1 MPPAVPIARLALED
15 GAVFEGGAFG
25 ACSEPRSS
33 CGEVVFN
40 TAMTGYQEALTDP
53 SYAGQILTFT
63 APMVGNYG
71 VCGEDVE
78 SGGPQ
83 VAGFVVREL
92 ARLPS
97 SHRASG
103 DLSNWLADAGVLG
116 VEGVD
121 TRALVRR
128 LRADGAMRGVICCDP
143 AKTDDDLVDLARAS
157 PHMAG
162 RNLAADV
169 SPREASR
176 WRGPS
181 AAASPAAP
189 PAASP
194 AGRRRP
200 RGNSGRLRKTTSPE
214 LRVLSLDCGAKQSIY
229 RRLAALGCV
238 ISAAPHDLDAD
249 RILGLEPD
257 GLLVSNGPGD
267 PAAVA
272 GTIEQ
277 LRKVAGKIPTFGI
290 CLGHQLLAL
299 ALGASAFK
307 LKFGHRGAN
316 QPVRNL
322 LTGRVEITSQNHGFC
337 IEKDSLAGIDCEVT
351 HVHLNDDTLA
361 GFRHRSK
368 AIFSVQYHPE
378 AAPGPHDSA
387 YLFDCFVHMMRSRR
401 PIDADTMRRAQ
412 EGAFRG

>member
-1 MPPAVPIARLALED
+1 
-15 GAVFEGGAFG
+15 
-25 ACSEPRSS
+25 
-33 CGEVVFN
+33 VFN

-83 VAGFVVREL
+83 VAGFVIREL

-97 SHRASG
+97 NHRASG
-103 DLSNWLADAGVLG
+103 DLSSWLADAGVLG

-128 LRADGAMRGVICCDP
+128 LRIAGAMRGVISCDP
-143 AKTDDDLVDLARAS
+143 ARTDDDLIELARGS

-162 RNLAADV
+162 RNLAAEV
-169 SPREASR
+169 SPQETSR
-176 WRGPS
+176 WGGAS
-181 AAASPAAP
+181 A
-189 PAASP
+189 AASP

-200 RGNSGRLRKTTSPE
+200 RGNSGCLRETSGGP
-214 LRVLSLDCGAKQSIY
+214 RVLTLDCGAKRSIY
-229 RRLAALGCV
+229 RRLSQLGCNV
-238 ISAAPHDLDAD
+238 SAAPHDLDGD
-249 RILGLEPD
+249 RIMGLEPD
-257 GLLVSNGPGD
+257 GLLISNGPGD
-267 PAAVA
+267 PAAVVA
-272 GTIEQ
+272 TIEH
-277 LRKVAGKIPTFGI
+277 LRQVAGRIPTFGI

-299 ALGASAFK
+299 ALGASTSK

-322 LTGRVEITSQNHGFC
+322 LTGGVEITSQNHGFC
-337 IEKDSLAGIDCEVT
+337 VEQDSLAGIDCEVT
-351 HVHLNDDTLA
+351 HVHLNDGTLA
-361 GFRHRSK
+361 GFRHRSLP
-368 AIFSVQYHPE
+368 IFSVQFHPE

-387 YLFDCFVHMMRSRR
+387 YLFDCFVHMMRTRR
-401 PIDADTMRRAQ
+401 PIDGEAMRRAR
-412 EGAFRG
+412 EGALRG

>member
-1 MPPAVPIARLALED
+1 MPPAAPTARLALED
-15 GAVFEGGAFG
+15 GSVFSGRGFG
-25 ACSEPRSS
+25 ACDGPRTAP
-33 CGEVVFN
+33 GEVVFN

-83 VAGFVVREL
+83 VAGFVIREL

-97 SHRASG
+97 NHRASG
-103 DLSNWLADAGVLG
+103 DLSGWLAEAGVLG
-116 VEGVD
+116 LEGVD

-128 LRADGAMRGVICCDP
+128 LRIDGAMRGVISCDP
-143 AKTDDDLVDLARAS
+143 ARTDDDLVQLARES

-162 RNLAADV
+162 RNLAAEV
-169 SPREASR
+169 SPRETSR
-176 WRGPS
+176 WGGDRGGP
-181 AAASPAAP
+181 
-189 PAASP
+189 
-194 AGRRRP
+194 
-200 RGNSGRLRKTTSPE
+200 
-214 LRVLSLDCGAKQSIY
+214 RVLTLDCGAKQSIY
-229 RRLAALGCV
+229 RRLSQLGCNV
-238 ISAAPHDLDAD
+238 SAAPHDLDVD
-249 RILGLEPD
+249 RILGLKPD

-267 PAAVA
+267 PAAV
-272 GTIEQ
+272 GTTIEQ
-277 LRKVAGKIPTFGI
+277 LRQVAGRVPTFGI

-322 LTGRVEITSQNHGFC
+322 LTDRVEITSQNHGFC
-337 IEKDSLAGIDCEVT
+337 VEQDSLAGIDCEVT
-351 HVHLNDDTLA
+351 HVHLNDGTLA
-361 GFRHRSK
+361 GFRHRTLP
-368 AIFSVQYHPE
+368 IFSVQYHPE

-387 YLFDCFVHMMRSRR
+387 YLFDCFVHMMTTRR
-401 PIDADTMRRAQ
+401 PIDAEAMRRAQ
-412 EGAFRG
+412 DGALRG